1 MSILIASN
9 LHSDLVYT
17 IENQVAGH
25 QYYDVVTLAPV
36 VMATKYYWM

>member
-17 IENQVAGH
+17 IKNQVAGH
-25 QYYDVVTLAPV
+25 QYYDVVTLAV
-36 VMATKYYWM
+36 VMTTKYYWM